1 MMLVTESTRCL
12 AASIMRVPTAGAEQ
26 VQVPKPKP
34 KPKPQVRSCVGYPL
48 ARLNLVSALAQLYG
62 NFTFE
67 LAPEVRRKPGEL
79 CFEGWLRID
88 KGETGPPGNA
98 LYVSLFHGLAGY

>member
-1 MMLVTESTRCL
+1 M
-12 AASIMRVPTAGAEQ
+12 
-26 VQVPKPKP
+26 
-34 KPKPQVRSCVGYPL
+34 GYPL

-79 CFEGWLRID
+79 
-88 KGETGPPGNA
+88 T
-98 LYVSLFHGLAGY
+98 